1 MGFEMSFIDLKNLIY
16 LIKTITFMER
26 FGVREIAATG
36 IMAALTT
43 IATMTLT
50 IPIPATQGYF
60 NLGDAIVIISGLV
73 FGPIVGGVA
82 GGIGSALADLL
93 GGWYTWVPFTLIIKG
108 LEGAAAGYIAGKE
121 HELNYVRLIIAWVI
135 GGLIMVVGYFS
146 VQVMLYG
153 IPAALVEAP
162 FNMVQMISSG
172 IIGIPLSIIIR
183 RRLRL

>member
-1 MGFEMSFIDLKNLIY
+1 
-16 LIKTITFMER
+16 MER
-26 FGVREIAATG
+26 FGVREIAAIG

-60 NLGDAIVIISGLV
+60 NLGDAIVIISALV

-82 GGIGSALADLL
+82 GGVGSALADLL

-108 LEGAAAGYIAGKE
+108 LEGAVAGYIGGRQQT
-121 HELNYVRLIIAWVI
+121 NYIKSVIAWLIGGSIMVI
-135 GGLIMVVGYFS
+135 GYFL

-153 IPAALVEAP
+153 LPAAMVEIP
-162 FNMVQMISSG
+162 FNMGQMISSG
-172 IIGIPLSIIIR
+172 IIGIPISIIIR

>member
-1 MGFEMSFIDLKNLIY
+1 
-16 LIKTITFMER
+16 MER
-26 FGVREIAATG
+26 FGVREIAAIG

-60 NLGDAIVIISGLV
+60 NLGDAIVMISALV

-82 GGIGSALADLL
+82 GGVGSALADLL

-108 LEGAAAGYIAGKE
+108 LEGAVAGYIGGRQQI
-121 HELNYVRLIIAWVI
+121 NYVQILIAWLI
-135 GGLIMVVGYFS
+135 GGIIMVIGYFS

-153 IPAALVEAP
+153 LPAAMVEIP